1 MEKDINYN
9 GYIVTVKED
18 EENYYIN
25 FNTGL
30 GEAIYPKS
38 DWTLEKALY
47 DQEYVFDESK

>member
-1 MEKDINYN
+1 MEKDIKYN

-38 DWTLEKALY
+38 IGR
-47 DQEYVFDESK
+47 